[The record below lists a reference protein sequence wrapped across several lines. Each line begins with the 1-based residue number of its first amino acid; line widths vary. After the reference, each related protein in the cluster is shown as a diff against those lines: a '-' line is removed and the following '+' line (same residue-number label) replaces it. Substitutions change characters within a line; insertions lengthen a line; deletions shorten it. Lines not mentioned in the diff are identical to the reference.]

1 MYRILKLGGY
11 AALMLIGGVLQAQA
25 QLTMNAAA
33 EEPVQGWQKM
43 EIEGRAV
50 WVNPKP
56 ALTSADIQGA
66 EPATDPNYNGNFVK
80 VFFSE
85 VGAKKMRELTTAQ
98 MNKLI
103 AMVLDGKLISAP
115 SRGSARASG
124 TKCSAQVRICAV
136 GICVSWPAMK
146 PKACGGT
153 SPVVSIG
160 SITKSMMA
168 FLSVL

>member
-1 MYRILKLGGY
+1 MYRILTLGGY

-115 SRGSARASG
+115 KVRAVISNDG
-124 TKCSAQVRICAV
+124 IITGKPPNGLTVEEVRRIL
-136 GICVSWPAMK
+136 
-146 PKACGGT
+146 T
-153 SPVVSIG
+153 SVNQ
-160 SITKSMMA
+160 KK
-168 FLSVL
+168 